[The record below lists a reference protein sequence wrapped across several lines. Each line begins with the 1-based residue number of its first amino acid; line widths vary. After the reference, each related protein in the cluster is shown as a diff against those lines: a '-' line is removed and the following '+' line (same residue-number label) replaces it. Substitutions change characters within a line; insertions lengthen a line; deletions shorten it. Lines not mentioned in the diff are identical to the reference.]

1 MLKEPITEE
10 NRQWIESI
18 SQLTKLKSHKCFESR
33 NQQLMVAIQAKLSI
47 VNKNSCVSWNGMKYG
62 IKSMPNI
69 YCKHLEG
76 NEKIGSERVSSRRHS
91 ANEHMQ

>member
-1 MLKEPITEE
+1 
-10 NRQWIESI
+10 
-18 SQLTKLKSHKCFESR
+18 
-33 NQQLMVAIQAKLSI
+33 MVAIQAKLSI

-76 NEKIGSERVSSRRHS
+76 NEKS
-91 ANEHMQ
+91 AQREWAAEVIPQMNTCNKMSKQSDMLGTCEENVESGKLWAKRIDPR